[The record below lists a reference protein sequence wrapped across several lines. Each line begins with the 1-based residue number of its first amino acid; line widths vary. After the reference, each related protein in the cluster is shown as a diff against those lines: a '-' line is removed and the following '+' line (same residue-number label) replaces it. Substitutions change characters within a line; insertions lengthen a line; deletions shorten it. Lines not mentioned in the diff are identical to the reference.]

1 MKVIRIVIAEV
12 TVVKAMALA
21 CLFSRLKAL
30 ETVETIGTTDCEDD
44 MTVAIGNYQP
54 GLKHLELR
62 GLHTVNHWPML
73 RKMVELETLVGHFD
87 SLEDVKPASHQV
99 DLACRL
105 HRFVSHSS
113 IATSTFDRI
122 LHSSS
127 VSLTCLAFWV
137 EPDHADFDLHRF
149 RNLKALRIS
158 IADVAV
164 DHWVEHSV
172 PNLYVLP
179 GGIRAEENT
188 AFATQIRRIL
198 ESTLSLPLE
207 TLSITG
213 EDYYCAPT
221 MALYPILTFLPP
233 SLRHFGTVPDFLEPD
248 TVNYREIVTAVRQG
262 RLPHL
267 SKITVFPSN
276 CWSDSY
282 QWPPST
288 STSERFHEIEKE
300 LGISVT
306 SHRTSPGLITQWFT
320 LEPYVEE
327 VDERAQA
334 RKAEEDSGSE
344 EEDEFRSDTEE
355 DDDDFGG
362 WGGI

>member
-1 MKVIRIVIAEV
+1 VIAEV
-12 TVVKAMALA
+12 TVVKAVALA
-21 CLFSRLKAL
+21 CLFSRLKSL
-30 ETVETIGTTDCEDD
+30 ETVETIGTSDGEDN

-54 GLKHLELR
+54 GLNHLELR
-62 GLHTVNHWPML
+62 GLHLVNHWPML
-73 RKMVELETLVGHFD
+73 RTMKELETLVGHFD

-127 VSLTCLAFWV
+127 ISLTSLAFWI
-137 EPDHADFDLHRF
+137 EPDHADFDLRRF
-149 RNLKALRIS
+149 KNLKALRIS
-158 IADVAV
+158 IFDAG
-164 DHWVEHSV
+164 DHHYDED
-172 PNLYVLP
+172 LDRFVLP
-179 GGIRAEENT
+179 GGNRMEEIT
-188 AFATQIRRIL
+188 VFASQIRRTL

-207 TLSITG
+207 TFSITG
-213 EDYYCAPT
+213 IDPHCAPT

-233 SLRHFGTVPDFLEPD
+233 SIRHFGTVPDFLEPD

-267 SKITVFPSN
+267 SKITVFPSDDYD
-276 CWSDSY
+276 CGEFPDA
-282 QWPPST
+282 PT
-288 STSERFHEIEKE
+288 RRRMKDVEKE
-300 LGISVT
+300 LGVPVT
-306 SHRTSPGLITQWFT
+306 WHRAAPGLVTQWCT
-320 LEPYVEE
+320 LEPYVEA
-327 VDERAQA
+327 VERAKA

-355 DDDDFGG
+355 DEDDFGG